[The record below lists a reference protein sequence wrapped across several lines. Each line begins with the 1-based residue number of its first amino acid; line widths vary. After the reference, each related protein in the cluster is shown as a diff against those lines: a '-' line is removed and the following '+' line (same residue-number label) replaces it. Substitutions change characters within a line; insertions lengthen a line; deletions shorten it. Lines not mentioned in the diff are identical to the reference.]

1 MNRWSDRIGTLVSV
15 VLLGALAAASYLLSE
30 WALQPD
36 WQKASATRTG
46 PTAYVYGATIVR
58 SNSEGF
64 PAQRIQTPEIE
75 QLADGQSFFTEPVV
89 VTLRPDRPP
98 IMATA
103 LRGEVSSDQ
112 SVVTLKKTVVVTRQ
126 AYETDPAVRVETE
139 SLTFLVNEDLART
152 ADPVMIYRGASTLY
166 GVGMT
171 LNQKTDQVTILADSR
186 MVLPKQK

>member
-1 MNRWSDRIGTLVSV
+1 MSRWSDRIGTLLSV
-15 VLLGALAAASYLLSE
+15 ALLGALAAASYLLSE

-46 PTAYVYGATIVR
+46 PTAHVYGATITR
-58 SNSEGF
+58 TNERGS
-64 PAQRIQTPEIE
+64 PAQRVQTPRIT
-75 QLADGQSFFTEPVV
+75 QMADGQSVFSEPVV

-98 IMATA
+98 VMATA
-103 LRGEVSSDQ
+103 LRGEVNADQ
-112 SVVTLKKTVVVTRQ
+112 SIVTLRQKVVLTRQ
-126 AYETDPAVRVETE
+126 AFDADPAIRIETN
-139 SLTFLVNEDLART
+139 SLTFLLNENLART
-152 ADPVMIYRGASTLY
+152 ADPVMIYRGSATLY

>member
-1 MNRWSDRIGTLVSV
+1 MNRWSDRIGTLLSV

-46 PTAYVYGATIVR
+46 PTAYVYGASITR
-58 SNSEGF
+58 TNEGGA
-64 PAQRIQTPEIE
+64 PAQRVQTPRIT
-75 QLADGQSFFTEPVV
+75 QMGDGQSVFSEPVV
-89 VTLRPDRPP
+89 VTVRPDRPP
-98 IMATA
+98 VMATA
-103 LRGEVSSDQ
+103 LRGEVNADQ
-112 SVVTLKKTVVVTRQ
+112 SIVTLRQKVVVTRQ
-126 AYETDPAVRVETE
+126 AFGADPAIRVETN
-139 SLTFLVNEDLART
+139 SLTFLLNENLART
-152 ADPVMIYRGASTLY
+152 ADPVMIYRGGATLY

>member
-1 MNRWSDRIGTLVSV
+1 MNRWSDRIGTLLSV
-15 VLLGALAAASYLLSE
+15 ALLGTLAAASYLLSE

-46 PTAYVYGATIVR
+46 PTAYVYGASITR
-58 SNSEGF
+58 TNESGT
-64 PAQRIQTPEIE
+64 PAQRVQTPNIK
-75 QLADGQSFFTEPVV
+75 QMADGQSVFSEPVV

-98 IMATA
+98 VMATA
-103 LRGEVSSDQ
+103 LQGEVNSDQ
-112 SVVTLKKTVVVTRQ
+112 SIVTLRQKVVVTRQ
-126 AYETDPAVRVETE
+126 AFGTDPAMRVETN
-139 SLTFLVNEDLART
+139 SLTFMVNENLART

>member
-1 MNRWSDRIGTLVSV
+1 MNRWSDRIGTLLSV

-46 PTAYVYGATIVR
+46 STAHVYGATIVR
-58 SNSEGF
+58 SNSEGL

-75 QLADGQSFFTEPVV
+75 QWADGQSFFTEPVV

-98 IMATA
+98 VMATA

-112 SVVTLKKTVVVTRQ
+112 SVVTLKKTVVVSRQ
-126 AYETDPAVRVETE
+126 AYGTDPAIRVETE